1 MEREGFDIN
10 LWEPRTALGK
20 KVKAG
25 EITNISEIL
34 RSGQRIMEPEI
45 VAALVPDMREEILS
59 LGMMQRMHKSGRR
72 VRYRIVVVVG
82 NGDGIVGVGAASARE
97 VSSAIEKATNAAR
110 LNVIEVARGC
120 GSWECGCNRPHSVP
134 AKVSGKSGSV
144 EVALKPAPRGLGIV
158 AAEIPKIILRMAGV
172 KDVWTQAS
180 GETRSTYNFAF
191 ATYEALKRTV
201 GLAFPERVAGS
212 IVIGKAG
219 EHG

>member
-1 MEREGFDIN
+1 MERKGFDIN
-10 LWEPRTALGK
+10 LWEPKTSLGR

-25 EITNISEIL
+25 EITSISEIL

-45 VAALVPDMREEILS
+45 VAALVPDMGEEILS

-97 VSSAIEKATNAAR
+97 VGAAVEKATNAAR

-120 GSWECGCNRPHSVP
+120 GSWECGCGRPHSVP
-134 AKVSGKSGSV
+134 ARVSGKSGSV
-144 EVALKPAPRGLGIV
+144 EVSLKPAPRGLGIV
-158 AAEIPKIILRMAGV
+158 AAEVPKIILRMAGV
-172 KDVWTQAS
+172 KDVWTQTF

-191 ATYEALKRTV
+191 ATYEALKQTSR
-201 GLAFPERVAGS
+201 LAFPERIAKSV
-212 IVIGKAG
+212 VIGKAG
-219 EHG
+219 DHG